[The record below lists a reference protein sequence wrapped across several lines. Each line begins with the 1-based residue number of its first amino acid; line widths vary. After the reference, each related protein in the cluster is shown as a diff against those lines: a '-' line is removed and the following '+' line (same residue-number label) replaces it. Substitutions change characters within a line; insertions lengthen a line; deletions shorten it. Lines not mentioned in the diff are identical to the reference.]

1 MQNPSPNSTTPH
13 SNTSS
18 TTSSTTRSTAS
29 TTRTDA
35 ALRRII
41 DIMVQLRD
49 PETGCPWDVKQTF
62 ETIAPYTIEEAYE
75 TADAIQRGN
84 LEDIRDELGDLLLQV
99 VFQARI
105 AEEAGH
111 FDLADIATSI
121 SEKMIAR
128 HPHIFTDDSDRP
140 NATRPNVTRPSVTR
154 PSADGQKQIWEEI
167 KAEERAAK
175 GKTGVLDDVAIGLSP
190 MLRALKLQKRAA
202 RVGFDWPEFAQLR
215 DKLHEETAE
224 LEAELSANTADRQK
238 ISDEV
243 GDILFVAVNIAR
255 KAGVDPETALL
266 GCNQKFEQR
275 FRYIEQNIEKY
286 NKSIEDSSLEE
297 MESLW
302 QEAKSAT
309 KSSPSPD
316 KADNSDKA
324 DGADKSGGKA
334 D

>member
-1 MQNPSPNSTTPH
+1 
-13 SNTSS
+13 
-18 TTSSTTRSTAS
+18 
-29 TTRTDA
+29 
-35 ALRRII
+35 
-41 DIMVQLRD
+41 MVQLRD

-140 NATRPNVTRPSVTR
+140 NATRP
-154 PSADGQKQIWEEI
+154 SADGQKQIWEEI

-202 RVGFDWPEFAQLR
+202 RVGFDWLEFAQLR

-255 KAGVDPETALL
+255 KTGVDPETALL

-309 KSSPSPD
+309 KSGRSPD

>member
-1 MQNPSPNSTTPH
+1 MQNHSPNSTTPH

-18 TTSSTTRSTAS
+18 TAS
-29 TTRTDA
+29 TTRTNA

-128 HPHIFTDDSDRP
+128 HPHIFTDDSDSP
-140 NATRPNVTRPSVTR
+140 NATRPNVTR

-202 RVGFDWPEFAQLR
+202 RVGFEWPEFAQLR

-255 KAGVDPETALL
+255 KTGVDPETALL

-309 KSSPSPD
+309 KSGRSPD
-316 KADNSDKA
+316 KADNSDNA

>member
-1 MQNPSPNSTTPH
+1 MQNPSPNS
-13 SNTSS
+13 NTHH
-18 TTSSTTRSTAS
+18 STAS
-29 TTRTDA
+29 ITRTDA

-128 HPHIFTDDSDRP
+128 HPHIFTDDSDIP

-286 NKSIEDSSLEE
+286 NKSIEDLSLEE

-309 KSSPSPD
+309 KSGRSPD